1 MIGTTVT
8 KKRLKD
14 FFIRST
20 AALRRKPY
28 LVCKFSEA
36 RCKLPLLLLLLQAFR
51 CQKQKE
57 QGKKPYAFF
66 SLSLQ
71 SSFASLPMRSMSP
84 FASFTSEEVKEAQS
98 SLASD
103 QPFRGIG
110 TGTDNVANEGIELG
124 IQTIQR
130 TTEAAAEAG
139 PGISSVVECTPAVV
153 ESSVSS
159 CASIFSS
166 FASCLGCLGC

>member
-1 MIGTTVT
+1 MIGTAVA
-8 KKRLKD
+8 KERLID
-14 FFIRST
+14 LSIRRP
-20 AALRRKPY
+20 AIPALKPY
-28 LVCKFSEA
+28 LVRSKS
-36 RCKLPLLLLLLQAFR
+36 PLLT
-51 CQKQKE
+51 KY
-57 QGKKPYAFF
+57 GNKPYAFF
-66 SLSLQ
+66 FERSLPLQ
-71 SSFASLPMRSMSP
+71 SSFASLSMRSESP
-84 FASFTSEEVKEAQS
+84 FASPEAQS

-103 QPFRGIG
+103 QPFRGTG
-110 TGTDNVANEGIELG
+110 TGNVANEGIELG

-130 TTEAAAEAG
+130 TTEAATEVG